1 MDGKVKQSDFDT
13 DSDVD
18 FGGAMWAV
26 VAGDCVMDA
35 GIKAS
40 CYY

>member
-1 MDGKVKQSDFDT
+1 MKQSDFDT